1 MTHLALQNNGM
12 TIRSGAKPLDLSGA
26 IRPLKQLEHPCKA
39 WLKVEL
45 WFCKKLWAG
54 YAKHQF
60 HRPLSQCSRICGA
73 RVSGS
78 VHRFS
83 PFCPTFETW
92 TLHIGLKHQAVLQ
105 KSQQHKHCN
114 WYESSQPSLPH
125 CSEKQPRHCGISC
138 QAEGATIELSKLK
151 PRSNKCGCTATTGN
165 TSSEIPLGER
175 RSESRA
181 DSWLRSGGF
190 EIYRSHF
197 PWGAVLVGS
206 RVPWVPAR
214 IQVSIL
220 RASWR
225 HGSRTWI
232 VGWQEAYILQHLG
245 QTKAVLAWGLG
256 IYGFM
261 NTCYV
266 NFLAKCSWWRQQHT
280 FAAISQRHWA
290 LGFELAAHPSS
301 CFAAGS
307 FDAG

>member
-12 TIRSGAKPLDLSGA
+12 TIRSDAKPLDLSGA

-45 WFCKKLWAG
+45 WYCKKLWVLEVKWTLETG

-60 HRPLSQCSRICGA
+60 HRPSSQCPRICGA

-78 VHRFS
+78 IHSFS

-92 TLHIGLKHQAVLQ
+92 TLQIGLKHQAVLQ
-105 KSQQHKHCN
+105 KSQQHNHCN

-165 TSSEIPLGER
+165 TSSVIPLGER

-197 PWGAVLVGS
+197 PWGAVLGS
-206 RVPWVPAR
+206 LSSRKNPSFYFASQLTPW
-214 IQVSIL
+214 
-220 RASWR
+220 
-225 HGSRTWI
+225 
-232 VGWQEAYILQHLG
+232 
-245 QTKAVLAWGLG
+245 
-256 IYGFM
+256 
-261 NTCYV
+261 
-266 NFLAKCSWWRQQHT
+266 
-280 FAAISQRHWA
+280 
-290 LGFELAAHPSS
+290 
-301 CFAAGS
+301 
-307 FDAG
+307 